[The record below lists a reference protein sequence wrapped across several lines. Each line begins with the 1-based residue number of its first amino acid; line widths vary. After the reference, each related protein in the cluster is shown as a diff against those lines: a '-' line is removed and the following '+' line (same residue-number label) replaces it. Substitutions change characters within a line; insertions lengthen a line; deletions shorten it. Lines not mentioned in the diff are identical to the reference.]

1 MARLRKPAKDT
12 INAAP
17 RLMQARFRAV
27 CGCGTKIAT
36 GDLMFYDK
44 FASVRIRC
52 VPCGRSKASLSRQG
66 LQVVTETPELQ
77 LLMDRVKQL
86 QAVGKNLTNSD
97 ELSAV
102 VGKLV
107 DNHAAHSDARKL
119 ICGLSMCQSNADFI
133 GISVKF
139 DGLCTHCSNTIRAG
153 DTALYD
159 RAAKRLHCLRCE
171 LTPRLN

>member
-27 CGCGTKIAT
+27 CACGAT
-36 GDLMFYDK
+36 IGMGDLMFYDK
-44 FASVRIRC
+44 FANVRVCC

-66 LQVVTETPELQ
+66 LQTVTEIPELQ

-86 QAVGKNLTNSD
+86 QAVGKSLSNSD

-102 VGKLV
+102 VSKLV

-119 ICGLSMCQSNADFI
+119 ICALSMCQSNADFI
-133 GISVKF
+133 GISVRF